1 MMIFGHNLCSY
12 VLFYA
17 GVQGVYLP
25 DLLQFFTG
33 ARKIPATGFDT
44 TLKIKFSNEF
54 MLPKAST
61 CDCSITFSRSWG
73 LLMDDE
79 FQQKMSDCI
88 LGSVG
93 YGQV

>member
-1 MMIFGHNLCSY
+1 MLLYI
-12 VLFYA
+12 YA
-17 GVQGVYLP
+17 GFQAVYLP
-25 DLLQFFTG
+25 DLLQFFFTG

-44 TLKIKFSNEF
+44 TRKIKFSNDV

-61 CDCSITFSRSWG
+61 CDCSITFLRSWG
-73 LLMDDE
+73 LLMDNE

>member
-1 MMIFGHNLCSY
+1 MITLHIHAS
-12 VLFYA
+12 VE
-17 GVQGVYLP
+17 GVYLA

-33 ARKIPATGFDT
+33 ARKVPVTGFDT
-44 TLKIKFSNEF
+44 TLKIKFSNEA

-61 CDCSITFSRSWG
+61 CDCSITFSRSWS

-79 FQQKMSDCI
+79 FQQKMSECI

-93 YGQV
+93 FGQV